1 MAPRRKSVK
10 GGNDVNSAPAAA
22 AASVPVFSDEHQQ
35 KANIR
40 ESVITEAPIKGG
52 AKSKKG
58 GFVNLAP
65 FITALSLLGIQLLKD
80 KNYLA
85 SIGLKGKVKGG
96 EGEVAYSPESFA
108 STPQDESVGGAKK
121 RRAPKKSAKRKG
133 GEGIEEVPAVT
144 SYENTQEGGKAKKT
158 RKPAAKKSAFKK

>member
-108 STPQDESVGGAKK
+108 TPQDELVGGAKK
-121 RRAPKKSAKRKG
+121 RSAPKKSAKRKG

-158 RKPAAKKSAFKK
+158 RKSAFKK